1 MEADLLKDR
10 IFDTANIAE
19 KSAKPKFLGFL
30 SPEQAVLADKL
41 LSNRGIRYEFF
52 GGFDNAQRVMLGC
65 LPDWVQEVKFPITA
79 ITAIFRKSDS
89 LSHRDFLGSLMALGL
104 KRETVGDILV
114 GEGKAVFF
122 VTAET
127 VGYITSQIEKI
138 GRVGV
143 NLEIGYELPLPSVGV
158 LKEFSATVSSERLDC
173 VVGVLANISRAKACE
188 KIEQSAVSVN
198 SVTIEKITAHV
209 GEGDVISIRGSGRF
223 IIDSL
228 CDRTR
233 KDRII
238 LKYKKYV

>member
-89 LSHRDFLGSLMALGL
+89 LSHRDFFRLFNGVRL
-104 KRETVGDILV
+104 KTRNG
-114 GEGKAVFF
+114 
-122 VTAET
+122 
-127 VGYITSQIEKI
+127 
-138 GRVGV
+138 GR
-143 NLEIGYELPLPSVGV
+143 Y
-158 LKEFSATVSSERLDC
+158 
-173 VVGVLANISRAKACE
+173 ISR
-188 KIEQSAVSVN
+188 
-198 SVTIEKITAHV
+198 
-209 GEGDVISIRGSGRF
+209 
-223 IIDSL
+223 
-228 CDRTR
+228 
-233 KDRII
+233 
-238 LKYKKYV
+238 